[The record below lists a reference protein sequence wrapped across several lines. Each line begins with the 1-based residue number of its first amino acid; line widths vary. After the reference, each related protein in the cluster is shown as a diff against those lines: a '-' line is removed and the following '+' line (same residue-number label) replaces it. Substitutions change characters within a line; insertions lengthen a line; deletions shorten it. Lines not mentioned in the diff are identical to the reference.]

1 MKLTER
7 DILEALLD
15 KTISIN
21 EAKLIMNE
29 SLSDVGDWMDDR
41 LGDVA
46 EIGSEVGRAIKRP
59 FINAHNKKVYK
70 HNNAARS
77 AYADK
82 MRGSVDPDMLA
93 DAEEWLDAR
102 GTNIGG
108 ADDMAIAMIEE
119 GTTGYDD
126 EDYDDLVVACRIA
139 IQDQI
144 GGSGDGGFFGIAP
157 TKDFEG
163 RSY

>member
-82 MRGSVDPDMLA
+82 DLQFLQ
-93 DAEEWLDAR
+93 DAKSYKITWNKENIARVLDLQEKAAIEGAKRWNAR
-102 GTNIGG
+102 QGQIQKTATGPINVGPVEVPTPYSG
-108 ADDMAIAMIEE
+108 QVKFLGVE
-119 GTTGYDD
+119 G
-126 EDYDDLVVACRIA
+126 
-139 IQDQI
+139 
-144 GGSGDGGFFGIAP
+144 
-157 TKDFEG
+157 K
-163 RSY
+163 